1 MIFRGKAAGQSN
13 KGGAFLKSFQELEKT
28 LNRIDGR
35 GYKAY
40 KDLQGEYEFEGGI
53 LYIDYVQGDPF
64 ASPSRVRVRIPAARA
79 GFPKEVYDEP
89 HRKRA
94 TVDFL
99 SRAVARNIYRTY
111 ERVGGSGKSGVLS
124 IGRCGQEIIERN
136 YVVIDRD
143 KVEARFEVGLPAAGR
158 RVLAKEAKKLLV
170 DAIPQIAKASLFFKA
185 INQKRLMEQVRL
197 AEDQHFLRQEV
208 KKRNLAAF
216 VANGSILPRES
227 GVSQRPMLKGAVPF
241 ESPSEYEVEINLPNR
256 GIVKGMGIPEGVTLI
271 VGGGFHGKST
281 LLQALELGV
290 YDHIAGDGR
299 EYIATRDNAV
309 KIKAENGR
317 NVEKVDISPFISNLP
332 AGQDTVKFSTENASG
347 STSQAANIME
357 ALETGTDLLLIDEDT
372 SATNFMIRD
381 ARMQQLVQKE
391 KEPITPFIDRV
402 RDLYERENVSTVLV
416 IGGSGDYFEVAD
428 HVIMMD
434 EYSPR
439 DATQMARGI
448 VSSESGKRKA
458 EGGGGLSKSPKRAL
472 LKSSFPAGRKGV
484 KIKPRGIDQIQYNKT
499 DIDIRDLEQLVD
511 SNQTNAICFMIEY
524 IMKRVANDNMT
535 LAQVVEKVYGEI
547 DSRGLDVVS
556 PYKGHPGNMALP
568 RKHEL
573 AGALNRF
580 RELKIK

>member
-1 MIFRGKAAGQSN
+1 M
-13 KGGAFLKSFQELEKT
+13 KSFQELEKT

-40 KDLQGEYEFEGGI
+40 KDLQGEYEFEDGI

-64 ASPSRVRVRIPAARA
+64 ASPSRVRVRVPAERA

-111 ERVGGSGKSGVLS
+111 DRVGGSGKSGILS
-124 IGRCGQEIIERN
+124 IGHCGQEIIERN
-136 YVVIDRD
+136 YVVIGKD

-158 RVLAKEAKKLLV
+158 RVLAKEAGKVLME
-170 DAIPQIAKASLFFKA
+170 AIPQIARASLFFKA
-185 INQKRLMEQVRL
+185 INQKKLMEQVRL
-197 AEDQHFLRQEV
+197 VEDQHFLRQEIKN
-208 KKRNLAAF
+208 KKLAAF

-227 GVSQRPMLKGAVPF
+227 GISQRPMAKGAVPF
-241 ESPSEYEVEINLPNR
+241 ETPSEYEVEVNLPNR
-256 GIVKGMGIPEGVTLI
+256 GPVKGMGIPEGVTLI

-317 NVEKVDISPFISNLP
+317 SVEKVDISPFISNLP
-332 AGQDTVKFSTENASG
+332 VSLDTVKFSTENASG

-357 ALETGTDLLLIDEDT
+357 ALEIGTDLLLIDEDT

-402 RDLYERENVSTVLV
+402 RDLYESENVSTVLV

-439 DATQMARGI
+439 DVTQIAREI
-448 VSSESGKRKA
+448 VSSESGKRLS
-458 EGGGGLSKSPKRAL
+458 EGGEGLSECPKRPL
-472 LKSSFPAGRKGV
+472 LKSSFPMSRKGV
-484 KIKPRGIDQIQYNKT
+484 KIKPRGTDQILYNRT

-511 SNQTNAICFMIEY
+511 SNQTNAICFMMEY
-524 IMKRVANDNMT
+524 IMNKVANDNLT
-535 LAQVVEKVYGEI
+535 LAQVAEKVYREI
-547 DSRGLDVVS
+547 ESSGLDVIS

-580 RELKIK
+580 RGLKIK